1 MINNTYTKKKNYYF
15 SLLAMS
21 LLAIIL
27 TAGCQPREQSQN
39 EMEKST
45 VIDTT
50 SILTSLDS
58 LRNSYQSAVNDG
70 NFEKLS
76 TLVTEDAKMVQPGAS
91 EWNAMRKAS
100 DGPFPRGATID
111 IKPMETY
118 VMSNDWAY
126 DMGSST
132 ITYTPEGADD
142 SITLKD
148 TYLVIL
154 KRTDD
159 GWKVYREVASAMQLE
174 E

>member
-1 MINNTYTKKKNYYF
+1 MINNTSTKKKNYYF
-15 SLLAMS
+15 LLLAMP

-27 TAGCQPREQSQN
+27 ITGCQPREQSQDD
-39 EMEKST
+39 MKDA

-58 LRNSYQSAVNDG
+58 LRSNYQTAVNNG
-70 NFEKLS
+70 NFEQLS

-91 EWNAMRKAS
+91 EWDAMRKAS
-100 DGPFPRGATID
+100 EGPFPKGATID
-111 IKPMETY
+111 IKPMETH
-118 VMSNDWAY
+118 VMSNDWVY
-126 DMGSST
+126 ELGSST
-132 ITYTPEGADD
+132 ITYTPENSED
-142 SITLKD
+142 SITLRD

-159 GWKVYREVASAMQLE
+159 GWKVHREVASSMQLE